1 MYATGDMV
9 EMTESLEAGAPS
21 IKYEGDKRPQTQME
35 GIEGQMAGPTW
46 FFNRVEN
53 LEYLGYSPEEAA
65 AIASN
70 DEAYFE
76 IVGDPLADGGQVR
89 QKYGLGSFVKKI
101 GRGIKKVVDNPI
113 VQTALMMNPTTA
125 PYAAAYSGL
134 RSRNPVAALMAV
146 QGMGNPYVVGGGIGN
161 MNTNNMILRS
171 VQNMGNIRGGGGSG
185 DGSGGSSNIDQY
197 DDNRGFLPQDGGSG
211 GDSLFGKVRD
221 ALFYKKGTQELDPL
235 KLALGAGASLLGI
248 SALQK
253 RANEKQ
259 PKLED
264 MIGDRGSKIGLD
276 DIQMKVQ
283 AAIDSG
289 DKATYENLKVT
300 ENLAFLPPWE
310 SIQKAEGGRIGY
322 ASGGKPSTS
331 IIEIMSVIETLPF
344 DQKLRALEML
354 PPSVRAEVEER
365 LGMAEGGRI
374 GYSSGGKSSAEML
387 EIIQR
392 LRAEGKTELEIQQIL
407 QQMFSV
413 SSSGSSGI
421 MNVPQRQSMLNEIIR
436 PITEQTYMQSKPDD
450 LRARISPISSETL
463 DTSVTML
470 PTKGRMQRSDMSAFF
485 KEPVVAPEILKR
497 MQRSDM
503 SNFFKEPVVAPEIL
517 KRMENMQFPTRTME
531 TNMPQIDATGAAQGG
546 RINKANGGL
555 TTYEISSL
563 KGLGYDTKGGT
574 VLKPFGGLKVL
585 RDILKV
591 NNMAQGGIATMGN
604 GRMMNM
610 GGMEMDLRGGGFVP
624 IGRAEKADDVP
635 ARLSRNEFVMTADA
649 VKAAGD
655 GDVDRGADK
664 MYATM
669 KQLEDRVA

>member
-1 MYATGDMV
+1 MAITRLQLPREMYATGDMV

-46 FFNRVEN
+46 FFKRVEN

-89 QKYGLGSFVKKI
+89 QKYGLGSIVKKAFK
-101 GRGIKKVVDNPI
+101 GVKNLTKNPVVR
-113 VQTALMMNPTTA
+113 TALSFYPPTA
-125 PYAAAYSGL
+125 PYMKAFMAAESLGQGDPIGAFTTYM
-134 RSRNPVAALMAV
+134 NPNEQRAKGIEGISPVIKKQIEKEVIQRGKREAAED
-146 QGMGNPYVVGGGIGN
+146 I
-161 MNTNNMILRS
+161 
-171 VQNMGNIRGGGGSG
+171 
-185 DGSGGSSNIDQY
+185 
-197 DDNRGFLPQDGGSG
+197 
-211 GDSLFGKVRD
+211 FGKIRD
-221 ALFYKKGTQELDPL
+221 TLFYKKDKEGNIITADGKDQIDPL
-235 KLALGAGASLLGI
+235 KIGLGGAAGLLGI
-248 SALQK
+248 AAMQK
-253 RANEKQ
+253 KANQAQ
-259 PKLED
+259 PTISQV
-264 MIGDRGSKIGLD
+264 MGDRGGSIGLS
-276 DIQMKVQ
+276 DIQEKVR
-283 AAIDSG
+283 AAIATG
-289 DKATYENLKVT
+289 DKDTYENLRIT
-300 ENLAFLPPWE
+300 ENLAFLPPYE

-322 ASGGKPSTS
+322 ASGGPSTS

-365 LGMAEGGRI
+365 LGMAKGGRI

-413 SSSGSSGI
+413 SSSGSLGV

-436 PITEQTYMQSKPDD
+436 PITEQTYIQQKPDD
-450 LRARISPISSETL
+450 LRARMSPISSETL

-485 KEPVVAPEILKR
+485 PT
-497 MQRSDM
+497 
-503 SNFFKEPVVAPEIL
+503 
-517 KRMENMQFPTRTME
+517 MENMQFPTRTME

-546 RINKANGGL
+546 RINKAG
-555 TTYEISSL
+555 
-563 KGLGYDTKGGT
+563 
-574 VLKPFGGLKVL
+574 
-585 RDILKV
+585 
-591 NNMAQGGIATMGN
+591 GGI
-604 GRMMNM
+604 MNM

-624 IGRAEKADDVP
+624 MGKAEKADDVP

-649 VKAAGD
+649 VRSAGD
-655 GDVDRGADK
+655 GDIDRGADK

-669 KQLEDRVA
+669 KKLEDRVA

>member
-1 MYATGDMV
+1 MYATGDIV

-35 GIEGQMAGPTW
+35 GIEGQMAGPNW

-185 DGSGGSSNIDQY
+185 DGSGGSSYGESLEDAY
-197 DDNRGFLPQDGGSG
+197 GTSGLSNRSGSRESS

-235 KLALGAGASLLGI
+235 KLALGAGAGLLGI

-365 LGMAEGGRI
+365 LGMAKGGRI
-374 GYSSGGKSSAEML
+374 GYASGGKSSAEML

-463 DTSVTML
+463 NTSVAMV
-470 PTKGRMQRSDMSAFF
+470 PTKG
-485 KEPVVAPEILKR
+485 R